1 MRGAKIL
8 HSNRHGAAQPTV
20 GAERRMIGV
29 GTMSIRTLTV
39 AIALVTAFLAIELTP
54 PALAQ
59 QSVDYD
65 RAINMAGRQRMLSQ
79 RMAKEA
85 ILISL
90 GVDVEENM
98 SRLRASRD
106 LFARTLTGLKTGDE
120 SQGLAGT
127 SDNNT
132 IESLEEAEAV
142 WAMMD
147 DAVSSGLA
155 AGWFSEDQIA
165 LVVDLS
171 PMLLNASEGVVTAYL
186 EEVKTRPIYTVLV
199 EAINVSGRQR
209 MLSQRMAMQYFLIA
223 RDVDSDDNRQ
233 ALQDSIQ
240 HFDRALAGL
249 IDGDP
254 DQRLIAAPTVEIQL
268 QLATVRRIWS
278 GQVSPLMYPVLN
290 GNAPSAEAVDEL
302 ARLNL
307 ELLREMNLA
316 VEMYEML

>member
-1 MRGAKIL
+1 
-8 HSNRHGAAQPTV
+8 
-20 GAERRMIGV
+20 
-29 GTMSIRTLTV
+29 MSIRTLTV
-39 AIALVTAFLAIELTP
+39 AIAMVAALLAIELTP
-54 PALAQ
+54 PAMAQ

-65 RAINMAGRQRMLSQ
+65 HVINLAGRQRMLSQ

-98 SRLRASRD
+98 DRLRASRD
-106 LFARTLTGLKTGDE
+106 LFDRTLTGLKVGDA

-142 WAMMD
+142 WALMD

-155 AGWFSEDQIA
+155 AGRFSEGQLA

-171 PMLLNASEGVVTAYL
+171 PMLLSASEGVVTAFL
-186 EEVKTRPIYTVLV
+186 EEVRTRPVHTVLV

-209 MLSQRMAMQYFLIA
+209 MLSQRMAMEYFLIA
-223 RDVDSDDNRQ
+223 RDVDTDTNRR
-233 ALQDSIQ
+233 ALQESIR
-240 HFDRALAGL
+240 HFDRALSGL

-254 DQRLIAAPTVEIQL
+254 DQRLIAAPTAEIQL

-278 GQVSPLMYPVLN
+278 GQVSPLLYPVLN
-290 GNAPSAEAVDEL
+290 GNAPSTEAVHDL

>member
-1 MRGAKIL
+1 
-8 HSNRHGAAQPTV
+8 
-20 GAERRMIGV
+20 
-29 GTMSIRTLTV
+29 MSIRTLTV
-39 AIALVTAFLAIELTP
+39 AIALVTALLAIELTP
-54 PALAQ
+54 PAMAQ

-65 RAINMAGRQRMLSQ
+65 HVINLAGRQRMLSQ

-85 ILISL
+85 VLISL

-98 SRLRASRD
+98 GRLRASRD
-106 LFARTLTGLKTGDE
+106 LFDRTLTGLKTGDQ

-127 SDNNT
+127 SDSST
-132 IESLEEAEAV
+132 IERLEEVEAV
-142 WAMMD
+142 WAMMN

-155 AGWFSEDQIA
+155 TGRFSEGQVAVI
-165 LVVDLS
+165 VDLS
-171 PMLLNASEGVVTAYL
+171 PMLLSASEGVVSAFL
-186 EEVKTRPIYTVLV
+186 EEVKTRPVHTVLV

-209 MLSQRMAMQYFLIA
+209 MLSQRMAMEYFLIA
-223 RDVDSDDNRQ
+223 RNVDTEENRQ
-233 ALQDSIQ
+233 ALQESIQ
-240 HFDRALAGL
+240 RFDRALSGL

-254 DQRLIAAPTVEIQL
+254 DQRLIAAPTSEIQL

-278 GQVSPLMYPVLN
+278 SQVSPLMYPVLN
-290 GNAPSAEAVDEL
+290 GVSPSTEAVDEL